1 MDNKEKVSNSEKLF
15 MRKPCYMNYEIPVSV
30 QFLYL
35 SFAARMSA
43 ADWLCQKHYPG
54 HLEKQIL
61 GLPGEV
67 QAACPQ
73 WASKG
78 NS

>member
-1 MDNKEKVSNSEKLF
+1 
-15 MRKPCYMNYEIPVSV
+15 
-30 QFLYL
+30 
-35 SFAARMSA
+35 MSA

-61 GLPGEV
+61 GLPGEE
-67 QAACPQ
+67 QAICPQ

-78 NS
+78 NN